1 MSYFVRAVIVSGLV
15 LMAPAAF
22 AKDYYLG
29 AKYGAMVSEIDDYD
43 PAQNL
48 GIVLGYHVLH
58 VGLGDFD
65 VEVDYTSTTSRGD
78 APAPVNTWEIQ
89 TAGGY
94 AVFRTAGMFY
104 VKGKAGLL
112 YEKIKSDIG
121 SADDTGTSF
130 GAGLGVSAG
139 LAQFELEYTLIE
151 RDVNYVSL
159 TVNF

>member
-1 MSYFVRAVIVSGLV
+1 MSYFVKAAVVVGLV
-15 LMAPAAF
+15 VMAPSAF

-29 AKYGAMVSEIDDYD
+29 AKYGAMMNEIDDYD

-48 GIVLGYHVLH
+48 GIVLGYHVLD
-58 VGLGDFD
+58 VGLGDLD

-78 APAPVNTWEIQ
+78 APAPVNQWEIQ

-104 VKGKAGLL
+104 FKGKAGLL

-130 GAGLGVSAG
+130 GAGVGVSAG
-139 LAQFELEYTLIE
+139 IAQFELEYTVIE
-151 RDVNYVSL
+151 QDVNYLSL